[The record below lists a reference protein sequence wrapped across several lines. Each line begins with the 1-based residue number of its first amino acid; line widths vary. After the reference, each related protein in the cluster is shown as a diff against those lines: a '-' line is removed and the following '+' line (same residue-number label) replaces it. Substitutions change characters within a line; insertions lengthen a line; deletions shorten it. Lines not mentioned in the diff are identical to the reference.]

1 MAKEFDLI
9 PANKLCDMF
18 RVEFDLYTPRAYLSI
33 LARDE
38 SIKTYYELDD
48 EAKPKAGRRISLVD
62 SHRIQ
67 PLKVCYFVG
76 YAVKKSEE
84 PRDNKSKFKALEA
97 MIDYASQ
104 KKPHRN

>member
-1 MAKEFDLI
+1 MSVFKGKKYLWEDQLNWLKMAKEFDLI

-48 EAKPKAGRRISLVD
+48 EAKPKVVESALSIVT
-62 SHRIQ
+62 
-67 PLKVCYFVG
+67 G
-76 YAVKKSEE
+76 Y
-84 PRDNKSKFKALEA
+84 NL
-97 MIDYASQ
+97 
-104 KKPHRN
+104 

>member
-38 SIKTYYELDD
+38 SIKT
-48 EAKPKAGRRISLVD
+48 
-62 SHRIQ
+62 
-67 PLKVCYFVG
+67 
-76 YAVKKSEE
+76 
-84 PRDNKSKFKALEA
+84 
-97 MIDYASQ
+97 
-104 KKPHRN
+104 

>member
-48 EAKPKAGRRISLVD
+48 EAKPKVVESALSIVTGYNLQKSAIFSDMQSRSRKNQGIISL
-62 SHRIQ
+62 S
-67 PLKVCYFVG
+67 LK
-76 YAVKKSEE
+76 
-84 PRDNKSKFKALEA
+84 P
-97 MIDYASQ
+97 
-104 KKPHRN
+104 

>member
-18 RVEFDLYTPRAYLSI
+18 RVEFDLYTPRACLSI

-48 EAKPKAGRRISLVD
+48 EAKPKVVESALSIVTGYNLQKSAILSDMQSRSRKNQGIISL
-62 SHRIQ
+62 S
-67 PLKVCYFVG
+67 LK
-76 YAVKKSEE
+76 
-84 PRDNKSKFKALEA
+84 P
-97 MIDYASQ
+97 
-104 KKPHRN
+104 